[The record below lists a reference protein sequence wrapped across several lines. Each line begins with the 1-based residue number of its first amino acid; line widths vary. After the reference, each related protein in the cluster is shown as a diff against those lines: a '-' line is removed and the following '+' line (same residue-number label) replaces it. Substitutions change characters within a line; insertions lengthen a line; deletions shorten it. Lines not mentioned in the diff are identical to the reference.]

1 MSSWWLRAALFYCV
15 KFIVSVLGI
24 FGWLPYELVYSNH
37 LIFDILQPLSPSKT
51 LFFIT
56 VT

>member
-37 LIFDILQPLSPSKT
+37 LIFNILQPLSPSKT